1 MSNSGPVLFYSTND
15 AFGEFS
21 NFAAFP
27 IKIGKKLWPTSEHY
41 FQAQKFAD
49 KSHAEAIRKAKSPM
63 MAARLGRDRKKLLRK
78 DWEKVKVGIM
88 RQVVEAKFKQHEE
101 LQVLLLST
109 EDRKIVEHTSNDSY
123 WGDGGDG
130 SGKNMLGRI
139 LMEVREVL
147 RKNDFLRNDS
157 VDELYL

>member
-1 MSNSGPVLFYSTND
+1 MTFATSKKNHIIHC
-15 AFGEFS
+15 FS
-21 NFAAFP
+21 ACYGVSFP
-27 IKIGKKLWPTSEHY
+27 RVVW
-41 FQAQKFAD
+41 
-49 KSHAEAIRKAKSPM
+49 
-63 MAARLGRDRKKLLRK
+63 
-78 DWEKVKVGIM
+78 
-88 RQVVEAKFKQHEE
+88 RQVVEAEFKQHEE

-147 RKNDFLRNDS
+147 RKNDF
-157 VDELYL
+157 